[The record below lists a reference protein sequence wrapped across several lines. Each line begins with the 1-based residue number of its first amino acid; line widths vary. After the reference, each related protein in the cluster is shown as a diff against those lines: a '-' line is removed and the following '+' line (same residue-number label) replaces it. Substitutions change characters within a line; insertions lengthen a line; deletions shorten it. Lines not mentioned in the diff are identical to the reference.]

1 MTEDIRDT
9 EPTAKSTRTQSHPS
23 TRRDFF
29 AKLTMG
35 FGVLVGY
42 GVLLVQAFLFILP
55 PRKKAKTRKLFVGK
69 VDHYDEGDVR
79 TVYDLQDNPI
89 LIKREKSSNDKPVF
103 KAFNTVCPHLGCRVH
118 WEAQNARFF
127 CPCHN
132 GIFNADGV
140 ATAGPPAQ
148 AKQSLGTVP
157 VIVDYASGRV
167 YLEVKDV

>member
-1 MTEDIRDT
+1 MVEDSRET
-9 EPTAKSTRTQSHPS
+9 EPNESSTEKGPDACN
-23 TRRDFF
+23 RRDFF
-29 AKLTMG
+29 GKLAMG
-35 FGVLVGY
+35 IGVLIAY
-42 GVLLVQAFLFILP
+42 GVLLVEAFLFILP
-55 PRKKAKTRKLFVGK
+55 PRKKAKTRRLFVGK
-69 VDHYDEGDVR
+69 VDHYTQGGVR

-89 LIKREKSSNDKPVF
+89 LIKREKSSSDKPVF

-118 WEAQNARFF
+118 WQADKGRFF

-132 GIFNADGV
+132 GVFNADGV

-157 VIVDYASGRV
+157 VHVDYASGRV